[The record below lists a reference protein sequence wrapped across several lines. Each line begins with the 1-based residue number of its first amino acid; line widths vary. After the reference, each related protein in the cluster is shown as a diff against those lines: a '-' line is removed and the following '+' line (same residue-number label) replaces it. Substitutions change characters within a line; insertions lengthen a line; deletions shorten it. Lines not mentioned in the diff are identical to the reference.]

1 MNPLRPRGSGL
12 VLQRMT
18 PQQKLNLKK
27 QYVIWTERAIK
38 QMQSNAVNNITKRIP
53 IMLAVV
59 HEKAKNITTLRLT
72 ITDTEQKEIVQ
83 HVRSEIAT
91 WNGIQI
97 GTCKTEKSHYDDYS
111 KTARNWFNRNK
122 ARIYGNHLFYAIIFV
137 KIYPFLLSLS
147 GISDT
152 KKMVLFADI
161 LSGILHSTVQFRRTK
176 AHPVI
181 PYQTFTKANLFRSAC
196 FNLCQYYQVQWNPSV
211 TRTPRPLLP
220 NGQYAK
226 NRGRSKNINNEFAR
240 NIT

>member
-53 IMLAVV
+53 IMLAVAN
-59 HEKAKNITTLRLT
+59 EKTKNITTLCLT
-72 ITDTEQKEIVQ
+72 ISDTEQKEIVQ
-83 HVRSEIAT
+83 RVHSEIAT

-97 GTCKTEKSHYDDYS
+97 GTCKTEKGQYS
-111 KTARNWFNRNK
+111 EYSNTARNWFNRNK
-122 ARIYGNHLFYAIIFV
+122 AKIYGNHLFYTIIFV
-137 KIYPFLLSLS
+137 KIYQFLLSLS

-161 LSGILHSTVQFRRTK
+161 LSG
-176 AHPVI
+176 
-181 PYQTFTKANLFRSAC
+181 
-196 FNLCQYYQVQWNPSV
+196 
-211 TRTPRPLLP
+211 
-220 NGQYAK
+220 
-226 NRGRSKNINNEFAR
+226 
-240 NIT
+240 